1 MQILDF
7 FKNVFLNVKTEKE
20 ELLSEDE
27 ALKISFKVMVVEFA
41 ENVESSASEIF
52 AALLRSYGCFDVS
65 YFNEPFSKSFLNLEG
80 RTFFDFIDK
89 GQAILDKTGADVVVW
104 GCREN
109 DKIRLNF
116 QTSSQYEKDNTS
128 FVSLLDSLYLPAS
141 LFEGDRFFPKPVLNL
156 VAGAVISCL
165 NTSDKRTA
173 IQQKYLLKKIIRE
186 LSADSS
192 AKNLGVEFL
201 PYIMNFLA
209 LIYLTYCKNN
219 NSEKD
224 FKIVNGLLDTA
235 ISHQDLVKN
244 QVHLGC
250 IYNHYGQLHLS
261 ALKGDV
267 KNPIKHYK
275 SAISYFQ
282 KAQKYLGKYVYPYDY
297 GFIAFALSNLLY
309 DYWRQKDDLQ
319 ALRDSVF
326 NLREVE
332 KIFTF
337 TLFPEF
343 WADIEGELGHR
354 LSVLSSVTKNNS
366 IAELSVNA
374 FKNQQKVVTERRDP
388 FAWAKIQ
395 ENIGNIYYHLGR
407 ETDNKEFLE
416 EALEYFHDALYIF
429 ENMEMDDNRRRIMSS
444 IAKTSDLLG

>member
-1 MQILDF
+1 M
-7 FKNVFLNVKTEKE
+7 
-20 ELLSEDE
+20 
-27 ALKISFKVMVVEFA
+27 
-41 ENVESSASEIF
+41 
-52 AALLRSYGCFDVS
+52 
-65 YFNEPFSKSFLNLEG
+65 
-80 RTFFDFIDK
+80 
-89 GQAILDKTGADVVVW
+89 
-104 GCREN
+104 
-109 DKIRLNF
+109 
-116 QTSSQYEKDNTS
+116 
-128 FVSLLDSLYLPAS
+128 
-141 LFEGDRFFPKPVLNL
+141 
-156 VAGAVISCL
+156 
-165 NTSDKRTA
+165 
-173 IQQKYLLKKIIRE
+173 
-186 LSADSS
+186 
-192 AKNLGVEFL
+192 
-201 PYIMNFLA
+201 
-209 LIYLTYCKNN
+209 
-219 NSEKD
+219 
-224 FKIVNGLLDTA
+224 
-235 ISHQDLVKN
+235 
-244 QVHLGC
+244 
-250 IYNHYGQLHLS
+250 
-261 ALKGDV
+261 
-267 KNPIKHYK
+267 
-275 SAISYFQ
+275 
-282 KAQKYLGKYVYPYDY
+282 
-297 GFIAFALSNLLY
+297 
-309 DYWRQKDDLQ
+309 Q